1 MEEAHR
7 AAMAEMGAG
16 LESSAALEDQLEAT
30 RAKKEQELM
39 GKLVQQLSD
48 LDARYNAM
56 EHEKASAALEY
67 AEREMREKV
76 TESACACRSYSGSAD
91 SNSGTSPAVPVSAV

>member
-1 MEEAHR
+1 MVCNAMVLQGGDGNEEEGWYLH
-7 AAMAEMGAG
+7 
-16 LESSAALEDQLEAT
+16 
-30 RAKKEQELM
+30 
-39 GKLVQQLSD
+39 
-48 LDARYNAM
+48 NAM

-91 SNSGTSPAVPVSAV
+91 SILGTPPAVPVSAVRRL